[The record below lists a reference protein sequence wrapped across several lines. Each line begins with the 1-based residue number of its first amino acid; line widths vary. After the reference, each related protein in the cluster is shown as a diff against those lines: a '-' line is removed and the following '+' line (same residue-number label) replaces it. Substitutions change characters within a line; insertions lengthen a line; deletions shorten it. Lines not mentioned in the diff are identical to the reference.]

1 MNGDKNRLNRA
12 HGALLAA
19 VALVALGIACD
30 VPAPTRLDDAVGEV
44 MVDVRSD
51 LPTVDLPRVNLP
63 ISQLPAFVLI
73 DGERITIPK
82 EKAAYWDQ
90 RLRGAFASVTAGF
103 RPRDYRIIDLPEETG
118 ADLHHRLCRWF
129 ESVAP
134 EYRPVEYG
142 DIWCAGRASREKR
155 I

>member
-1 MNGDKNRLNRA
+1 MNGDKNRLNHA
-12 HGALLAA
+12 HGALLAG
-19 VALVALGIACD
+19 VALVALGIACH
-30 VPAPTRLDDAVGEV
+30 VPAPTQLDEAVGEV
-44 MVDVRSD
+44 MVDARSD

-73 DGERITIPK
+73 DGERIPIPK

-90 RLRGAFASVTAGF
+90 RLRRAFASVTAGF
-103 RPRDYRIIDLPEETG
+103 RPRDYRIMDLSEEAG
-118 ADLHHRLCRWF
+118 ADLNDRFCKWL